1 VKARLISLSVL
12 AALVV
17 PVLMGLGGFVDGH
30 A

>member
-1 VKARLISLSVL
+1 MKARLISIGVF
-12 AALVV
+12 AALLL